1 MDPPFYFFFNS
12 SLLWDVFIINS
23 VEKLQTLPK
32 TESKIDIRPFLTT
45 EEKIEGFCVF
55 RNGLI
60 SILDSVFG
68 NV

>member
-1 MDPPFYFFFNS
+1 
-12 SLLWDVFIINS
+12 LWDVFIINS